1 MSVAIGLSA
10 GIGAAELAA
19 VISVAFN
26 YCFAILWITEYG
38 EREGMKRFLADY
50 DGVDGAVVVER
61 SVTVV
66 EKKND

>member
-26 YCFAILWITEYG
+26 YCFAMLWITEYG
-38 EREGMKRFLADY
+38 ERAGMKRFLSDY
-50 DGVDGAVVVER
+50 DGIDSAAVVVE
-61 SVTVV
+61 
-66 EKKND
+66 EKKS